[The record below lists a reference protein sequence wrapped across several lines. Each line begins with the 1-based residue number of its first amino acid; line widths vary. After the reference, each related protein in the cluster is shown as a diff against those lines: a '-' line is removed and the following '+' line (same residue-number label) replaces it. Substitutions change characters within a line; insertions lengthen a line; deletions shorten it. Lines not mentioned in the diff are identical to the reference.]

1 MLPRRKVRLA
11 KLVLEQPD
19 LPKGRDEI
27 TSRGRRYAQVMAW
40 VATVA
45 LLGGAG
51 EFLAVS
57 TAGASQTAKN
67 HVQVKPLSVK
77 FTLSGAGR
85 GTITDNGQSACDYG
99 GVNTD
104 GATELSDL
112 QGSVSGFKNVDSWT
126 FNIIKE
132 KGNGTFAIPPFA
144 PLSGP
149 RNNEISLQP
158 ILKDSSSSPTL
169 LLKQDQEDLEA
180 DSGTVTIKGD
190 SGSIKAA
197 MWMGSLA
204 VHPEAKEF
212 KLVGTWNCK

>member
-1 MLPRRKVRLA
+1 MQAKRLAGKLLPRRALLSGSAGGLDLRAFLSASAWRTIQSSTRLTTRHKSEGLRRSVLMLPRRKVRLA

-85 GTITDNGQSACDYG
+85 GTITDNRQSACDYG

-132 KGNGTFAIPPFA
+132 KGNGT
-144 PLSGP
+144 
-149 RNNEISLQP
+149 
-158 ILKDSSSSPTL
+158 
-169 LLKQDQEDLEA
+169 
-180 DSGTVTIKGD
+180 
-190 SGSIKAA
+190 
-197 MWMGSLA
+197 
-204 VHPEAKEF
+204 
-212 KLVGTWNCK
+212 